1 MEPDIWHVGMEN
13 PAEDEKQAR
22 KSFKLPQKKQLIYY
36 SNSRDASSQVNVLR
50 YRAVREY
57 DITSPWFVFELETED
72 HRNIRIHSDYFI
84 EMQKPSFLAD
94 MSSMSE

>member
-1 MEPDIWHVGMEN
+1 MEPDVWHVGMEN
-13 PAEDEKQAR
+13 PVDEEKQAR
-22 KSFKLPQKKQLIYY
+22 KSFGLPQKKQLVYY
-36 SNSRDASSQVNVLR
+36 SNSRDASSRVNVLR
-50 YRAVREY
+50 YRAERKY
-57 DITSPWFVFELETED
+57 NITSPWFVLELETED